1 MCKYITAASWMC
13 YKSVT
18 PTTSISL
25 SLLLLTLPLL
35 PETEE
40 KRIYSETKK
49 DPVGDPERKKKKNQ
63 KGGSGVNQEVCP
75 P

>member
-1 MCKYITAASWMC
+1 MDVLQKCHTYHFH
-13 YKSVT
+13 
-18 PTTSISL
+18 
-25 SLLLLTLPLL
+25 L
-35 PETEE
+35 PEFTSPDFAITPRDWR
-40 KRIYSETKK
+40 KDNLFRNKKK